1 MACIGDVEEFI
12 AVLQFTTVLNLVLVP
27 FVSERWISMISGYVD
42 LEARKRNLD
51 REYRSEINWPM
62 NRI

>member
-1 MACIGDVEEFI
+1 MHRGCGRIHSCFAIYHSVELGSGAF
-12 AVLQFTTVLNLVLVP
+12 
-27 FVSERWISMISGYVD
+27 FVRFCQISMISGYVD
-42 LEARKRNLD
+42 LEAQKRNLD